1 MKKLLL
7 ITTLVAAAITGASAQ
22 TVYKTIDS
30 SELVNGY
37 MTVFDLPANGGAY
50 QFGNPWGIADLNAT
64 FSTPTQVTFSP
75 NTIGDPNS
83 YWYTPSGQVGALGN
97 KMMYANLYAESTGAY
112 NGQTIQFDGTVSA
125 FSLST
130 NSAGIPYVF
139 KAFVKDF
146 APDFSS
152 SVDAIYDIGA
162 TGNFQISLA
171 TINDPARHVQWG
183 LQMIG
188 PDIWPADTA
197 QIAAAGS
204 ATVEAIPEPSTYALL
219 GMTAAGLFAYRAR
232 RRK

>member
-37 MTVFDLPANGGAY
+37 MTVFDLPANGGAF
-50 QFGNPWGIADLNAT
+50 QFGNSWGIADLKAT
-64 FSTPTQVTFSP
+64 FPTATQVTFSP
-75 NTIGDPNS
+75 NTIGDPAS
-83 YWYTPSGQVGALGN
+83 YWYTPGGQVGALGN

-152 SVDAIYDIGA
+152 SVDAIYDIGS

-171 TINDPARHVQWG
+171 TINDPTRHVQWG

-204 ATVEAIPEPSTYALL
+204 ATVDAIPEPSTYALL

>member
-7 ITTLVAAAITGASAQ
+7 ITTLVAAAVTGASAQ

-30 SELVNGY
+30 SEMVNGY
-37 MTVFDLPANGGAY
+37 MNVFNLPANGGGY
-50 QFGNPWGIADLNAT
+50 QFGSSWGIADLKAT
-64 FSTPTQVTFSP
+64 FPTATQVTFSP
-75 NTIGDPNS
+75 NTVGDPDP

-97 KMMYANLYAESTGAY
+97 KMMYANQYAESQAY

-146 APDFSS
+146 ASDFSS

-219 GMTAAGLFAYRAR
+219 GMTAAALFAYRAR